1 MCAVEF
7 YFLIYWNDEDGV
19 SIHHEGELAE
29 VEGDRKVG
37 DTCTVKFGSKSYS
50 GQIAFFGKSTFTVL
64 Q

>member
-1 MCAVEF
+1 M
-7 YFLIYWNDEDGV
+7 
-19 SIHHEGELAE
+19 SIHPEGELGE

-37 DTCTVKFGSKSYS
+37 DTCMVKFGSKSYS

>member
-1 MCAVEF
+1 M
-7 YFLIYWNDEDGV
+7 
-19 SIHHEGELAE
+19 SIHPEGKLEE

-37 DTCTVKFGSKSYS
+37 DMCTVKFGSKSYS